1 MDQKT
6 SKGIAIF
13 LAAIAMVISD
23 TSWATEKTLKVG
35 GRVQV
40 DYTTANIDT
49 PDININDTEVRRA
62 RLNVSGKYGSKIKY
76 KFEINKASGKSV
88 KVEDAYIQFI
98 PSNSKVKVKLGQ
110 FKTHNSLDEQTSS
123 RFISTLER
131 SAFTDAFAFDRRVG
145 ASVGTSGDN
154 FTFDAGVFT
163 TNLENDGGADEG
175 HAISARGTFNPIK
188 TDQTLVHLGTSWR
201 YRKKGETESD
211 IRYRQRPFTHV
222 APNRIVDT
230 GRFAGKDNFIGAEA
244 AIIHNNLWASGEYA
258 VLNVKGNDL
267 NENADFSGFYGELGM
282 FFGGKKTYKGGKF
295 NRPKI
300 TNSLGKGGIGAVS
313 LVARYDSLDLE
324 DGPYSGELKTLAI
337 GADWWPTQYTRL
349 GINYF
354 NADAEGG
361 TAESANGLVTRLQ
374 FDF

>member
-1 MDQKT
+1 MAYK
-6 SKGIAIF
+6 SLKGVAVS
-13 LAAIAMVISD
+13 LATITMIISE
-23 TSWATEKTLKVG
+23 TSWATDKTLKVG

-40 DYTTANIDT
+40 DYTTADVDT
-49 PDININDTEVRRA
+49 PDTNISDTEIRRA
-62 RLNVSGKYGSKIKY
+62 RLNVSGKYGSNIKY

-88 KVEDAYIQFI
+88 NVEDAYIQFT
-98 PSNSKVKVKLGQ
+98 PSNSKIKVKLGQ

-131 SAFTDAFAFDRRVG
+131 SAFTDAFSFDRRVG

-163 TNLENDGGADEG
+163 TNLENDGGAEEG
-175 HAISARGTFNPIK
+175 HAISARATFNPIK

-222 APNRIVDT
+222 APSRIVDT
-230 GRFAGKDNFIGAEA
+230 GRFAGKDNFVGVEA

-258 VLNVKGNDL
+258 ALNAKASGL
-267 NENADFSGFYGELGM
+267 SENADFSGFYGELGM

-295 NRPKI
+295 NRPKVD
-300 TNSLGKGGIGAVS
+300 NPLGEGGMGAVS

-324 DGPYSGELKTLAI
+324 DGPYNGELRTLAI
-337 GADWWPTQYTRL
+337 GADWWPTKYTRL
-349 GINYF
+349 GVNYF
-354 NADAEGG
+354 DADADNG
-361 TAESANGLVTRLQ
+361 TAESANGLVARLQ

>member
-1 MDQKT
+1 
-6 SKGIAIF
+6 
-13 LAAIAMVISD
+13 
-23 TSWATEKTLKVG
+23 
-35 GRVQV
+35 
-40 DYTTANIDT
+40 
-49 PDININDTEVRRA
+49 
-62 RLNVSGKYGSKIKY
+62 
-76 KFEINKASGKSV
+76 
-88 KVEDAYIQFI
+88 
-98 PSNSKVKVKLGQ
+98 
-110 FKTHNSLDEQTSS
+110 
-123 RFISTLER
+123 
-131 SAFTDAFAFDRRVG
+131 
-145 ASVGTSGDN
+145 
-154 FTFDAGVFT
+154 
-163 TNLENDGGADEG
+163 
-175 HAISARGTFNPIK
+175 
-188 TDQTLVHLGTSWR
+188 
-201 YRKKGETESD
+201 
-211 IRYRQRPFTHV
+211 V

-267 NENADFSGFYGELGM
+267 NENAGFSGFYGELGM

-300 TNSLGKGGIGAVS
+300 TNSLGEGGIGAVS

-337 GADWWPTQYTRL
+337 GADWWPTKYTRL

-354 NADAEGG
+354 NADAEDG